1 MPSRLAVCT
10 WFPPHSAKYIL
21 KTDDPAI
28 TGGDAVGAYKE
39 LATVEA
45 GFRDLKDVIEMRPI
59 YHKRDDRVRAHLFVA
74 TLALFLKRT
83 LEFHLAKTIPELSG
97 TEAIAALRSVGLAEL
112 DLGGR
117 TTRLVSS
124 GGRDARRV
132 LSALGISD
140 VNPPTPKTST

>member
-1 MPSRLAVCT
+1 MRLASVN
-10 WFPPHSAKYIL
+10 II
-21 KTDDPAI
+21 DDPAKDL
-28 TGGDAVGAYKE
+28 TE
-39 LATVEA
+39 L
-45 GFRDLKDVIEMRPI
+45 FK
-59 YHKRDDRVRAHLFVA
+59 LFLSA
-74 TLALFLKRT
+74 LALFLKRT

-117 TTRLVSS
+117 IPRLVSA